1 MSIAVVGALTF
12 DTIETPAG
20 QASRVLGGSAAYAA
34 LATSLLAPA
43 HIVSV
48 VGDDFPPQTW
58 AALRSRGIGLESVIT
73 APGPTFFWHCRYHAN
88 MEDRDTLFTDTGAF
102 GRVPVEV
109 RPQAAAAA
117 HVFLTSGHPWQNQ
130 TALPGF
136 GRRHLTM
143 MDTIEREV
151 VEERAALLEIMRAA
165 DLVSINEAE
174 AALLTGAGAGTAD
187 AGALATQLLT
197 EYGVPTLLLKAGPRG
212 AMVAQAGHRVQIP
225 AVPGVRAL
233 DPTGAGDS
241 FAGGVLSALACG
253 APLDD
258 AVRWGC
264 AVASFTV
271 EAFGPEAL
279 FALRRE
285 DVSARAGRIG
295 LLEAPW
301 MPVTSVPEVAP

>member
-20 QASRVLGGSAAYAA
+20 RATRVLGGSAAYAA
-34 LATSLLAPA
+34 LAASLLAPA

-48 VGDDFPPQTW
+48 VGDDFPSQTW
-58 AALRSRGIGLESVIT
+58 AALQSRGIGLESVIT
-73 APGPTFFWHCRYHAN
+73 APGPTFSWHCRYHAN
-88 MEDRDTLFTDTGAF
+88 MEDRDTLFTDTGTF

-109 RPQAAAAA
+109 RPQAAAAS

-136 GRRHLTM
+136 HQRRLTM
-143 MDTIEREV
+143 LDTIEREV
-151 VEERAALLEIMRAA
+151 LEERAALLDIMRAA
-165 DLVSINEAE
+165 DLVSINESE
-174 AALLTGAGAGTAD
+174 AALLTGSAAGDMD
-187 AGALATQLLT
+187 AGALATRLLS
-197 EYGVPTLLLKAGPRG
+197 EYGVPALLLKAGPRG
-212 AMVAQAGHRVQIP
+212 ALVAQAGRRVQIP
-225 AVPGVRAL
+225 AVPGIRAL

-279 FALRRE
+279 FGLRRA
-285 DVSARAGRIG
+285 DVRARAGRIG
-295 LLEAPW
+295 LVDAPW
-301 MPVTSVPEVAP
+301 MQVAPIPGVAP